1 MSEGNFRADFKEAEV
16 HPLYENV
23 ARTGKSNYQS
33 ISILSNISKI
43 YERCVCSQLYD
54 YFDKNIFSQY
64 QCSFRKV
71 FSAQHAFLV
80 LIEKMKNTVIK
91 KKICVAILTDLS
103 KAFDCIC
110 HNLFIPKLNSY
121 GFDRNALNLIYDNL
135 SVRSQKPKVGSFFTP
150 YLDNIYVASKG
161 SILGSLLFKIDLCD
175 LLFKD

>member
-16 HPLYENV
+16 HTRYENV

-54 YFDKNIFSQY
+54 YFDKNVFSQY

-91 KKICVAILTDLS
+91 KKFAWPFSQIYQKLLTVFVTIS
-103 KAFDCIC
+103 
-110 HNLFIPKLNSY
+110 
-121 GFDRNALNLIYDNL
+121 
-135 SVRSQKPKVGSFFTP
+135 SFQ
-150 YLDNIYVASKG
+150 N
-161 SILGSLLFKIDLCD
+161 
-175 LLFKD
+175 